1 MNQFLGRSRETS
13 RKTEYS
19 HTAKQTGS
27 THGSKT
33 DCLHSW
39 IHNDSPTDFEFQSS
53 KSLFSLQQPPTY
65 HYFLPIK
72 INLSQVRISGW
83 ALFCCSVEIAEI
95 TFPKDEENSRRLT
108 VSESNFKMA
117 PLQIIP
123 LKEQCVTHFLLS
135 KIIELEQKPNRLI

>member
-1 MNQFLGRSRETS
+1 MSIVGNLAFTLSVSLSMYLLIASLQATFCNQGQILQLLAERVDHISFRPLELVSRFALGMQQSKAWWLMNQFLGRSRETS

-53 KSLFSLQQPPTY
+53 KSLFSLQ
-65 HYFLPIK
+65 
-72 INLSQVRISGW
+72 
-83 ALFCCSVEIAEI
+83 
-95 TFPKDEENSRRLT
+95 
-108 VSESNFKMA
+108 
-117 PLQIIP
+117 
-123 LKEQCVTHFLLS
+123 
-135 KIIELEQKPNRLI
+135 